1 MEMRVKGVKYYRNRH
16 GKWYAYHRKTGRRI
30 RAEPCAA
37 AFLREL
43 EEIERGAESEPPP
56 RAGTLGALIA
66 DYRESPNLLNWHR
79 APAPTIR
86 PSSTI

>member
-43 EEIERGAESEPPP
+43 EETERGAESEPPP